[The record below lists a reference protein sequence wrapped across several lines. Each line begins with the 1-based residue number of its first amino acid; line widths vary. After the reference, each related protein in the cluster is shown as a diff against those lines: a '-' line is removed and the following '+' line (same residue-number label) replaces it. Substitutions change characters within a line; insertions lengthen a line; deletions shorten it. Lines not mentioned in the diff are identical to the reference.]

1 MLKII
6 KLSPLSIN
14 RLRSVK
20 HMNLSI
26 AFFLVCV
33 FIVTAQEDTL
43 QEIPHVPDGWI
54 AVREE
59 TWIHLLDEPSGYFRK
74 SHEML
79 LVEDYKIASTMIK
92 KTVSLINIEANRA
105 RKRKIRVALISSLKE
120 LKFIAKEMV
129 RGKRIKLTD
138 LEAVFARAEYALAAH
153 QYYKAMEYKKKE
165 EFLFVGFSMSSTC
178 KHLRNGWSWSHQP
191 VPGDD
196 LVTLKQVQEIS
207 STLKEGEDVPE
218 NILNESIKKLG
229 VGVQNLQKKVPLKI
243 KK

>member
-1 MLKII
+1 MLKLS

-43 QEIPHVPDGWI
+43 QEIPQVPDGWI

-59 TWIHLLDEPSGYFRK
+59 TWVHLIDEPSGYFRK

-79 LVEDYKIASTMIK
+79 LVEDYKIALIIIK
-92 KTVSLINIEANRA
+92 KTISLINVEANRA
-105 RKRKIRVALISSLKE
+105 RKRKIRIALISSLKE
-120 LKFIAKEMV
+120 LKYVVKEIA

-153 QYYKAMEYKKKE
+153 QYRKALEYKNKE
-165 EFLFVGFSMSSTC
+165 KYLFVGFFLSSTC
-178 KHLRNGWSWSHQP
+178 KHIRYGWAWSHEP

-229 VGVQNLQKKVPLKI
+229 VGVQNLQKKVPLKA